1 MRPGVLFVACAV
13 LLSSSAGCAGCGQ
26 CALGA
31 LSGPI
36 NDPSNRALRRDIL
49 SYGIKQFCPEMVK
62 HNAPLQMQADAP
74 AIGRFFPRTC
84 SQQTLENGD
93 LYVQFS
99 GVGYAWTN
107 VSKKVSFT
115 MDGTVTYDPDFLME
129 GCTAWAY
136 FRTRQIQGANF
147 TTRLIEQPI
156 ANFVNQLTPLG
167 NQFGGQ
173 LVNAQLRQGFTV
185 IMESNQ
191 QADFGLG
198 MIERGKRPVHPF
210 DVHGSGKIQYENIR
224 TDVHVN
230 ERDFV
235 GPIVIDDANRAIFVQ
250 AQLDGTQAIDVMFM
264 AKQEADVAL
273 DQYLQIAQAS
283 PLPMPPSFGGDVI
296 QAGVPYNGFRKVPP
310 GTYFVVF
317 DNSTSAGQVAPAI
330 NLLAD
335 PAATISYA
343 VQIGDAP

>member
-1 MRPGVLFVACAV
+1 MRPFHVALACAV
-13 LLSSSAGCAGCGQ
+13 LLGSGAGCAGCGQ

-31 LSGPI
+31 LQGPI

-49 SYGIKQFCPEMVK
+49 AYGIKQFCPEMVK
-62 HNAPLQMQADAP
+62 HNAPLQLQADAP
-74 AIGRFFPRTC
+74 AIGRFFPRAC
-84 SQQTLENGD
+84 AQQTLENGD

-115 MDGTVTYDPDFLME
+115 MEGTVAYDPDFLMD
-129 GCTAWAY
+129 GCTAYAY
-136 FRTRQIQGANF
+136 FRTREVRGANF

-167 NQFGGQ
+167 NQFGSQ
-173 LVNAQLRQGFTV
+173 LVNAELKQGFTV
-185 IMESNQ
+185 IMDSNQ

-210 DVHGSGKIQYENIR
+210 DVHGSGRVQYENAR
-224 TDVHVN
+224 TDVHVG

-235 GPIVIDDANRAIFVQ
+235 GPIVIDDTKRAIYVQ
-250 AQLDGTQAIDVMFM
+250 AALDGTPAVDVLYMGK
-264 AKQEADVAL
+264 AEGDAAL
-273 DQYLQIAQAS
+273 EQYLAAG
-283 PLPMPPSFGGDVI
+283 PAGPVPAPPFLGDVV
-296 QAGVPYNGFRKVPP
+296 QAGAPYQRVVPVPP
-310 GTYFVVF
+310 GTYWVVL
-317 DNSTSAGQVAPAI
+317 DNSASAGQVAPAM

-335 PAATISYA
+335 PAATLSYA
-343 VQIGDAP
+343 IQVGDAP